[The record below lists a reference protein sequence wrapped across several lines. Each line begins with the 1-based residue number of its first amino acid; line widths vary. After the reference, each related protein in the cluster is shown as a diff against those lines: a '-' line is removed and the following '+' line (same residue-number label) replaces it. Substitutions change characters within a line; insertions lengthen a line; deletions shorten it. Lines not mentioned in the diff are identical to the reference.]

1 MLSRVTSK
9 KPLFNPRL
17 ESTHTHF
24 PRDAFQSQVFVWNLN
39 KASLP
44 FCREKWGRKK
54 IKRRNQILHVH
65 RTIVKKPW
73 ILKIF
78 RDWIHFSLKIQSTF
92 KRISKF
98 KNLTLKTEIK
108 EKTIKKNQKRIIT
121 CGLDENYFPFV
132 FVFFYREISH
142 ERARYNWKKWIG
154 KWSQSETII
163 KENSNFL
170 SKKNGDDRDLKK
182 KLSSFL
188 KVF

>member
-9 KPLFNPRL
+9 KPLFNPKL

-65 RTIVKKPW
+65 RTIVKKPLVSNFSRGW
-73 ILKIF
+73 GILSKLPSTLSPSFRVQKTPRIF
-78 RDWIHFSLKIQSTF
+78 RDQRKKQSNF
-92 KRISKF
+92 F
-98 KNLTLKTEIK
+98 F
-108 EKTIKKNQKRIIT
+108 QKRIIT

-132 FVFFYREISH
+132 FCFYREISH

-182 KLSSFL
+182 KLSSF
-188 KVF
+188 